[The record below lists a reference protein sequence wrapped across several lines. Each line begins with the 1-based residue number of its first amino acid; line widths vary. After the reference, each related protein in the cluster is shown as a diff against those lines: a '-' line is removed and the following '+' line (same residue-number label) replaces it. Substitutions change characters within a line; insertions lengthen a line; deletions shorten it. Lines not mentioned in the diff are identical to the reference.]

1 MSILLKLYVDN
12 SELYEKYLDAIVQ
25 HNNKM
30 KTSEYPDAGF
40 DLFIHNEEHLAWNT
54 TTLIDSHV
62 KCSAWKLNDKE
73 EICEPTG
80 FYVYPRSSI
89 SKTPLRM
96 ANSVG
101 IIDSGYRGN
110 LKFAVDAHKHLSKND
125 ELSYE
130 ESYHVKEFTRLFQIC
145 SPNLSRVKVV
155 MVSSENELGTTQR
168 GEGGFG
174 STGQ

>member
-1 MSILLKLYVDN
+1 MSMLLKLYVEPGD
-12 SELYEKYLDAIVQ
+12 LYEKYLDAIVA
-25 HNNKM
+25 HNEKM
-30 KTSEYPDAGF
+30 KGDYPDAGF
-40 DLFIHNEEHLAWNT
+40 DLFVHKEEHLRWDK

-62 KCSAWKLNDKE
+62 KCSAWWLNKND
-73 EICEPTG
+73 EIQEPAG

-110 LKFAVDAHKHLSKND
+110 LKFAVDAHKHLAKDD
-125 ELSYE
+125 ESTYE
-130 ESYHVKEFTRLFQIC
+130 DSYHVKEFTRLFQIC
-145 SPNLSRVKVV
+145 SPTMCKIKAI
-155 MVSSENELGTTQR
+155 MVSSENELGETQR
-168 GEGGFG
+168 GQGGFG

>member
-1 MSILLKLYVDN
+1 MSMLLKLYVEN
-12 SELYEKYLDAIVQ
+12 GELHEKYLDAIVQ
-25 HNNKM
+25 HNENM
-30 KTSEYPDAGF
+30 KLSAYPDAGF
-40 DLFIHNEEHLAWNT
+40 DLFVYKEEHLKYDKT
-54 TTLIDSHV
+54 TMIDSHV
-62 KCSAWKLNDKE
+62 KCSAWHLNDKNE
-73 EICEPTG
+73 VCQPMG

-110 LKFAVDAHKHLSKND
+110 LKFAVDVHKHLITND
-125 ELSYE
+125 EFTYE
-130 ESYHVKEFTRLFQIC
+130 DSYHVKEFTRLFQIC
-145 SPNLSRVKVV
+145 SPTMCRIKVILV
-155 MVSSENELGTTQR
+155 ASENELGSTQR